1 MYNYNAVIERVIDGD
16 TVDVIL
22 DLGFFI
28 YHKQRVRMAHINAPE
43 KNETGGKESS
53 DWLTDRL
60 KANTRV
66 LVSSLKPHSD
76 DKYGRF
82 LADIYLLG
90 DTVSVNQEMLNLG
103 LAVPYEGGKR

>member
-1 MYNYNAVIERVIDGD
+1 MYNYSAVIERVIDGD

-43 KNETGGKESS
+43 KNQTGGKEAT
-53 DWLTDRL
+53 DWLMGRL
-60 KANTRV
+60 KANTRI
-66 LVSSLKPHSD
+66 LVTSQKPHSD

-103 LAVPYEGGKR
+103 LATAYEGGAR